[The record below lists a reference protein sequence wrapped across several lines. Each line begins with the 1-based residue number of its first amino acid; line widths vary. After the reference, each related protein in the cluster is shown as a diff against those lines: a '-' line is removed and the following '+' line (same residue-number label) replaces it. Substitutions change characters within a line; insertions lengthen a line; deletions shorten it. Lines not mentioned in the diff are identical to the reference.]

1 MKVITLGI
9 NESFHSGKSLQEM
22 LEWSVKK
29 CYSLASQKPDMIVFP
44 EVLFRMPPFDM
55 SQWNPFFTVAIESFA
70 QAARE
75 IGCYIVYNWYEPHEF
90 DSEKRYNTT
99 VMLNKQGEVVAKY
112 RKIHTVYEECEE
124 RKVVPGSEV
133 CVVDTEYGRI
143 GFATCFDIG
152 WRDLWNELEKKGAQA
167 VIWTSAYDGGN
178 LLESYAVIHM
188 YWVISSVRTYHARI
202 IDPLG
207 RTVAESARWDT
218 CAIADIDL
226 QTEVFHIDRQYK
238 KIEDVRNAL
247 GGQVEIHTLSEAN
260 VFTISSKD
268 PSWPMGRIK
277 EEFGLMSYRDYHAE
291 ATAKQNEWREKYSLR
306 EKTIRKI

>member
-9 NESFHSGKSLQEM
+9 NESFHAGKSLQEM
-22 LEWSVKK
+22 LDWSVSQ
-29 CYSLASQKPDMIVFP
+29 CYNLKSQKPDLIVFP

-55 SQWNPFFTVAIESFA
+55 SLWNPFFSVAIEAFA
-70 QAARE
+70 KAARE
-75 IGCYIVYNWYEPHEF
+75 IGCYIVYNWYEPHEA
-90 DSEKRYNTT
+90 DAEKRYNTT
-99 VMLNKQGEVVAKY
+99 VMLNKQGKLAAKY
-112 RKIHTVYEECEE
+112 RKMHTVYEECEG
-124 RKVVPGSEV
+124 RRVVPGSEV
-133 CVVDTEYGRI
+133 CVVDTEFGRI

-152 WRDLWNELEKKGAQA
+152 WRDLWEELERKGAKA

-178 LLESYAVIHM
+178 LLESYAAIHM

-238 KIEDVRNAL
+238 KIDDVRCVL
-247 GGQVEIHTLSEAN
+247 GDKVEIHTLSEAN

-268 PSWPMGRIK
+268 PAWPMERIK
-277 EEFGLMSYRDYHAE
+277 KEFGLMNYRDYHAE
-291 ATAKQNEWREKYSLR
+291 ATEKQNEWREKYS
-306 EKTIRKI
+306 I